1 MASSWMENKRVL
13 VAMPALNEQASVGDV
28 VRRVRVL
35 FPNVDVLL
43 VDDGSSDNTSR
54 TAAHAGAMVCRL
66 PFNLGV
72 GAAMRT
78 AYKYAHR
85 AGYDVVVQID
95 ADGQHDPASL
105 ETLVNQLAFAD
116 LVVGARFAGVGSY
129 PVALPR
135 RAAMRFLSGTLTRL
149 AGEKFDRRYQWL
161 SCGWTASHR
170 ALRRPL
176 SCRVLRRHSGVAGHR
191 DPNRTQSR
199 ATARRDAAPPDGQSL
214 AVRVSKH
221 SHTWFGRWLHWCWHS
236 SVSGPSRR
244 RQQLHSRPCPEIAP

>member
-105 ETLVNQLAFAD
+105 EILVNQLAFAD

-149 AGEKFDRRYQWL
+149 AGEKLTDVTSGYRAAGPRAIALFAVHYPAEYLGDTVESLVIAIRTGLRVEQLPVEMRLRQTGRASQSGFKAFAYVVRAVVALVLALVRQWPL
-161 SCGWTASHR
+161 PEEAAV
-170 ALRRPL
+170 ALEAM
-176 SCRVLRRHSGVAGHR
+176 S
-191 DPNRTQSR
+191 
-199 ATARRDAAPPDGQSL
+199 
-214 AVRVSKH
+214 
-221 SHTWFGRWLHWCWHS
+221 
-236 SVSGPSRR
+236 
-244 RQQLHSRPCPEIAP
+244 EIAP